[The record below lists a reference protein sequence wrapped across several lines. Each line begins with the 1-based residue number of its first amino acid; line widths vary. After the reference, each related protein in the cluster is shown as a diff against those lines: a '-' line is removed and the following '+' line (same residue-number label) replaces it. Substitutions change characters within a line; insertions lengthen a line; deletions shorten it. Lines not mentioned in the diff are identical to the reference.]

1 MEPVNAAPMNMLQMI
16 QQGWMATYPLILM
29 SIISLTVIAERLWAY
44 RGMIG
49 KTAHLTRSVYT
60 DLSRGEVAAAIHHAE
75 AERATPAGRTFV
87 DLLRQ
92 SGSAPIDVLDQLSA
106 ERRFEE
112 VERLKG
118 SLWILGTVAS
128 SAPFIGLFGT
138 VVGIVKAFHN
148 MSIQGSGGFTVVAGG
163 ISEALI
169 ATALGLIVAI
179 VALIFYNYFQTRLDR
194 IEAALAIG
202 AARVLEVLRLER
214 TAEPEMERVVDGR
227 R

>member
-1 MEPVNAAPMNMLQMI
+1 VESLNMLQMI

-49 KTAHLTRSVYT
+49 QTVRLTRSIYADVSRA
-60 DLSRGEVAAAIHHAE
+60 DLRAAVERAE
-75 AERATPAGRTFV
+75 AERRTPAGRTFI

-92 SGSAPIDVLDQLSA
+92 SGSAPADLLEQLSA

-112 VERLKG
+112 IERLKG

-148 MSIQGSGGFTVVAGG
+148 MSIMGSGGFAVVAGG

-169 ATALGLIVAI
+169 ATALGLLVAI

-194 IEAALAIG
+194 IEAALTIG
-202 AARVLEVLRLER
+202 AARVLEALRLER
-214 TAEPEMERVVDGR
+214 PVEPAMERVVDGR

>member
-1 MEPVNAAPMNMLQMI
+1 MNMLQMI

-29 SIISLTVIAERLWAY
+29 SIVSLTVIGERLWAY

-49 KTAHLTRSVYT
+49 RTARLTRAVYT
-60 DLSRGEVAAAIHHAE
+60 DVSRGDVGPAL
-75 AERATPAGRTFV
+75 ERAEVERGTPAGRTFV

-92 SGSAPIDVLDQLSA
+92 SGAVSADQLDQMSA

-118 SLWILGTVAS
+118 SLWILGTVAA

-138 VVGIVKAFHN
+138 VVGIVRAFHS
-148 MSIQGSGGFTVVAGG
+148 MSVMGSGGFAVVAGG

-194 IEAALAIG
+194 IEAALTIG
-202 AARVLEVLRLER
+202 TARVLEALRLER
-214 TAEPEMERVVDGR
+214 SAAPARERVADGR

>member
-1 MEPVNAAPMNMLQMI
+1 MESQSLNMLQMI
-16 QQGWMATYPLILM
+16 QQGWMATYPLIVM
-29 SIISLTVIAERLWAY
+29 SVISLTVIAERLWAY

-49 KTAHLTRSVYT
+49 TTARLTRSVYT

-75 AERATPAGRTFV
+75 AERATPAGRTYV

-92 SGSAPIDVLDQLSA
+92 SGSAPETLDQLSA
-106 ERRFEE
+106 ERRYEE
-112 VERLKG
+112 MERLKG
-118 SLWILGTVAS
+118 SLWILGTVAA

-148 MSIQGSGGFTVVAGG
+148 MSVLGSGGFAVVAGG

-194 IEAALAIG
+194 IEAALTIG
-202 AARVLEVLRLER
+202 TARVLEALRLER
-214 TAEPEMERVVDGR
+214 GAEPAMERVVDGR

>member
-1 MEPVNAAPMNMLQMI
+1 VESINMLQMV
-16 QQGWMATYPLILM
+16 QQGWLATYPLILM

-49 KTAHLTRSVYT
+49 QTARLTRSIYADVGRS
-60 DLSRGEVAAAIHHAE
+60 DVRAAIERAE
-75 AERATPAGRTFV
+75 AERRTPAGRTFV
-87 DLLRQ
+87 DILRQ
-92 SGSAPIDVLDQLSA
+92 SAVAPPDLLDQMSA

-118 SLWILGTVAS
+118 SLWILGTTAA

-148 MSIQGSGGFTVVAGG
+148 MSVLGSGGFAVVAAG

-179 VALIFYNYFQTRLDR
+179 VALVFYNYFQTRLDR
-194 IEAALAIG
+194 IEAALTIG
-202 AARVLEVLRLER
+202 TARVLEALRLER
-214 TAEPEMERVVDGR
+214 SAEPAMERVVDGR
-227 R
+227 HR

>member
-1 MEPVNAAPMNMLQMI
+1 VESINMLQMI

-49 KTAHLTRSVYT
+49 QTARLTRSIYADVGRS
-60 DLSRGEVAAAIHHAE
+60 DVRAAIERAE
-75 AERATPAGRTFV
+75 AERRTPAGRTFV
-87 DLLRQ
+87 DILRQ
-92 SGSAPIDVLDQLSA
+92 SGVTPPDLLDQMSA

-118 SLWILGTVAS
+118 SLWILGTTAAS
-128 SAPFIGLFGT
+128 ATFIGLFGT

-148 MSIQGSGGFTVVAGG
+148 MSVLGSGGFAVVAAG

-179 VALIFYNYFQTRLDR
+179 VALVFYNYFQTRLDR
-194 IEAALAIG
+194 IEAALTIG
-202 AARVLEVLRLER
+202 TARVLEALRLER
-214 TAEPEMERVVDGR
+214 SAEPAMERVVDGR
-227 R
+227 HR

>member
-1 MEPVNAAPMNMLQMI
+1 METLNMLQMI
-16 QQGWMATYPLILM
+16 QKGWMATYPLILM
-29 SIISLTVIAERLWAY
+29 SIVSLTVIGERLWAY

-49 KTAHLTRSVYT
+49 QTARLTRSVYT
-60 DLSRGEVAAAIHHAE
+60 DVSRADVSAALERAD
-75 AERATPAGRTFV
+75 AERRTPAGRTFV

-92 SGSAPIDVLDQLSA
+92 SGSVSADQLDQMSA

-118 SLWILGTVAS
+118 SLWILGTVAA

-138 VVGIVKAFHN
+138 VVGIVKAFHS
-148 MSIQGSGGFTVVAGG
+148 MSEMGSGGFTVVAGG

-179 VALIFYNYFQTRLDR
+179 VALIFYNYFQTRLER
-194 IEAALAIG
+194 IEAALTIG
-202 AARVLEVLRLER
+202 TARVLEALRLER
-214 TAEPEMERVVDGR
+214 SAAPARERVADGR

>member
-1 MEPVNAAPMNMLQMI
+1 VESVEPMNVLQMI
-16 QQGWMATYPLILM
+16 QQGWMATYPLIVM
-29 SIISLTVIAERLWAY
+29 SIISLTIIAERLWAY
-44 RGMIG
+44 RGIIG
-49 KTAHLTRSVYT
+49 QTARLTRSVYT
-60 DLSRGEVAAAIHHAE
+60 DVSRGDLGSAIERAE
-75 AERATPAGRTFV
+75 AERHTPAGRTFL
-87 DLLRQ
+87 DLMRQ
-92 SGSAPIDVLDQLSA
+92 STVLAPEQLDQLAA

-112 VERLKG
+112 MERLKG
-118 SLWILGTVAS
+118 SLWMLGTVAS

-148 MSIQGSGGFTVVAGG
+148 MSVIGSGGFTVVAGG

-194 IEAALAIG
+194 IEAALTIG
-202 AARVLEVLRLER
+202 AARAVEALRL
-214 TAEPEMERVVDGR
+214 TGTPAEPEMERVADGR

>member
-1 MEPVNAAPMNMLQMI
+1 MESLNMLQMI
-16 QQGWMATYPLILM
+16 QAGWLATYPLIIM
-29 SIISLTVIAERLWAY
+29 SIVSLTVIAERLWAY

-49 KTAHLTRSVYT
+49 QTARLTRSVYA
-60 DLSRGEVAAAIHHAE
+60 DVSRADVGAAIERAE
-75 AERATPAGRTFV
+75 AERQTPAGRTFV

-92 SGSAPIDVLDQLSA
+92 SAAVPADQLDQMSA

-138 VVGIVKAFHN
+138 VVGIVKAFHS
-148 MSIQGSGGFTVVAGG
+148 MSAMGSAGFAVVAGG

-194 IEAALAIG
+194 IEAALTIG
-202 AARVLEVLRLER
+202 TARVLEALRLER
-214 TAEPEMERVVDGR
+214 GGEPAMERVVDGR

>member
-1 MEPVNAAPMNMLQMI
+1 MLQMI

-29 SIISLTVIAERLWAY
+29 SIISLTVVGERLWAF
-44 RGMIG
+44 RGLIG
-49 KTAHLTRSVYT
+49 QTARLTRSIYGDVGRA
-60 DLSRGEVAAAIHHAE
+60 DLSTAIERAE

-92 SGSAPIDVLDQLSA
+92 GGSLSAELLDQMSA

-112 VERLKG
+112 MERLKG
-118 SLWILGTVAS
+118 SLWILGTVAA

-138 VVGIVKAFHN
+138 VIGIVRAFHS
-148 MSIQGSGGFTVVAGG
+148 MSIMGSGGFAVVAGG

-194 IEAALAIG
+194 IEAALTIG
-202 AARVLEVLRLER
+202 TARVLEALRLER
-214 TAEPEMERVVDGR
+214 PAERARERVADGFR
-227 R
+227 

>member
-1 MEPVNAAPMNMLQMI
+1 MESMSMLQMI

-49 KTAHLTRSVYT
+49 RTARLTRSVYA
-60 DLSRGEVAAAIHHAE
+60 DVSRSDVGAAIERAE
-75 AERATPAGRTFV
+75 AERHTPAGRTFL

-92 SGSAPIDVLDQLSA
+92 SATVSPDLLDQMSA

-112 VERLKG
+112 MERLKG
-118 SLWILGTVAS
+118 SLWILGTVAA

-148 MSIQGSGGFTVVAGG
+148 MSVLGSGGFAVVAGG

-194 IEAALAIG
+194 IEAALTIG
-202 AARVLEVLRLER
+202 AARLLEALRVER
-214 TAEPEMERVVDGR
+214 VAEPAMERVADAR

>member
-1 MEPVNAAPMNMLQMI
+1 MESINMLQMI
-16 QQGWMATYPLILM
+16 QQGWMATYPLIFM

-49 KTAHLTRSVYT
+49 KTARLTRAVYT
-60 DLSRGEVAAAIHHAE
+60 DVSHSDLAAAVERAE
-75 AERATPAGRTFV
+75 AERRTPAGRTFV

-92 SGSAPIDVLDQLSA
+92 SAVATPELLDQVSA

-118 SLWILGTVAS
+118 SLWILGTVAA

-138 VVGIVKAFHN
+138 VVGIVKAFHS
-148 MSIQGSGGFTVVAGG
+148 MSVLGSGGFAVVAGG

-194 IEAALAIG
+194 IEAALTIG
-202 AARVLEVLRLER
+202 SARVLEALRLER
-214 TAEPEMERVVDGR
+214 AAEPAMERVVDGR
-227 R
+227 HR

>member
-1 MEPVNAAPMNMLQMI
+1 MLQMI
-16 QQGWMATYPLILM
+16 QQGWMATYPLIVM
-29 SIISLTVIAERLWAY
+29 SVISLTVIAERLWAY

-49 KTAHLTRSVYT
+49 TTARLTRSVYT

-75 AERATPAGRTFV
+75 AERATPAGRTYV

-92 SGSAPIDVLDQLSA
+92 SGSAPDMLDQLSA
-106 ERRFEE
+106 ERRYEE
-112 VERLKG
+112 MERLKG

-179 VALIFYNYFQTRLDR
+179 VALIFYNYFETRLDR
-194 IEAALAIG
+194 IEAALTIG
-202 AARVLEVLRLER
+202 ASRVLEALRLDR
-214 TAEPEMERVVDGR
+214 AAEPTMERVADGR

>member
-1 MEPVNAAPMNMLQMI
+1 MESLNMLQMI

-29 SIISLTVIAERLWAY
+29 SIVSLTVIGERLWAY

-49 KTAHLTRSVYT
+49 QTARLTRAVYV
-60 DLSRGEVAAAIHHAE
+60 DVSRADVNAAIERAE
-75 AERATPAGRTFV
+75 AERTTPAGRTFT

-92 SGSAPIDVLDQLSA
+92 SGSASADLLDQMSS

-118 SLWILGTVAS
+118 SLWVLGTVAA

-138 VVGIVKAFHN
+138 VIGIVRAFHN
-148 MSIQGSGGFTVVAGG
+148 MANMGSGGFAVVAGG

-194 IEAALAIG
+194 IEAALTIG
-202 AARVLEVLRLER
+202 TARVLEALRLEQPAGVAR
-214 TAEPEMERVVDGR
+214 ERVADGR

>member
-1 MEPVNAAPMNMLQMI
+1 MNMLQMI
-16 QQGWMATYPLILM
+16 QQGWMATYPLIVM
-29 SIISLTVIAERLWAY
+29 SVVSLTVIAERLWAY

-49 KTAHLTRSVYT
+49 QTARLTRAVYA
-60 DLSRGEVAAAIHHAE
+60 DVSRSDVGAAIERAE
-75 AERATPAGRTFV
+75 AERQTPAGRTFV

-92 SGSAPIDVLDQLSA
+92 GASVPADQLDQMSA

-118 SLWILGTVAS
+118 SLWILGTVAA

-138 VVGIVKAFHN
+138 VVGIVKAFHS
-148 MSIQGSGGFTVVAGG
+148 MAVMGSGGFAVVAGG

-179 VALIFYNYFQTRLDR
+179 VALIFFNYFQTRLDR
-194 IEAALAIG
+194 IEAALTIG
-202 AARVLEVLRLER
+202 TARLLEAMRLER
-214 TAEPEMERVVDGR
+214 AGEPTMERVADGR